1 MQLQMVVS
9 NHQIDG
15 WDPGEGAG
23 RSAGR
28 AEEDCNPIGKTML
41 VGWITWYSQGTD
53 HNQGKYR
60 EGSRAPDTYVAEDG
74 LV

>member
-1 MQLQMVVS
+1 MVVS

-41 VGWITWYSQGTD
+41 VGWIDQFHYGKM
-53 HNQGKYR
+53 HNINPKKGQC
-60 EGSRAPDTYVAEDG
+60 SS
-74 LV
+74 LHL